1 MTRYE
6 LILAH
11 QACLQYMNSNFKY
24 PLPAAKTLISMM
36 SPATEPGRTLCKM
49 IANAIG
55 RAFTCEDALALAAY
69 L

>member
-11 QACLQYMNSNFKY
+11 QACLRYMDSNFMY
-24 PLPAAKTLISMM
+24 PLPAAKNLISMM
-36 SPATEPGRTLCKM
+36 SPATAQGRTLCKM

-55 RAFTCEDALALAAY
+55 RTFTCEDALALAEY